1 MREAEVMSKRNM
13 KKGLKAGILYAAF
26 FIAVWALAAELSLP
40 TIPML
45 GGGEAEVAAPNVTQ
59 FHWVISDR
67 PPKVAGA
74 VLKFDG
80 DLASGTTIYLSVL
93 DDSSSVLA
101 SGTKTLTSDLP
112 QGDPVTVNLDSYVL
126 PKNIY
131 RIAVAVVG
139 S

>member
-1 MREAEVMSKRNM
+1 
-13 KKGLKAGILYAAF
+13 
-26 FIAVWALAAELSLP
+26 
-40 TIPML
+40 
-45 GGGEAEVAAPNVTQ
+45 
-59 FHWVISDR
+59 
-67 PPKVAGA
+67 